1 MRKGVE
7 EVENQEE
14 RLEKCEAM
22 IFIPFSVV
30 MMFFPA
36 KIYCRRHRERD
47 LGKSDTA
54 SESG

>member
-1 MRKGVE
+1 MRNAEGVKKKE
-7 EVENQEE
+7 K

-36 KIYCRRHRERD
+36 KIYCRHRER
-47 LGKSDTA
+47 
-54 SESG
+54 EI

>member
-1 MRKGVE
+1 MRNAEG
-7 EVENQEE
+7 VENQEE

-36 KIYCRRHRERD
+36 KIYCRRHRER
-47 LGKSDTA
+47 
-54 SESG
+54 EI

>member
-1 MRKGVE
+1 M
-7 EVENQEE
+7 ENQEE

-36 KIYCRRHRERD
+36 KIYCRHRERD

>member
-7 EVENQEE
+7 KKEK
-14 RLEKCEAM
+14 EKCKAM

-36 KIYCRRHRERD
+36 KIYCRHRERERFR
-47 LGKSDTA
+47 KI
-54 SESG
+54 

>member
-1 MRKGVE
+1 MRNAEGVE
-7 EVENQEE
+7 KKEKEK

-36 KIYCRRHRERD
+36 KIYCRHRER
-47 LGKSDTA
+47 
-54 SESG
+54 EI

>member
-7 EVENQEE
+7 KKEK

-36 KIYCRRHRERD
+36 KIYCRHRERE
-47 LGKSDTA
+47 KIRKI
-54 SESG
+54 

>member
-1 MRKGVE
+1 MRNAKGVE
-7 EVENQEE
+7 KKEKEEKQEE

-36 KIYCRRHRERD
+36 KIYCRHRER
-47 LGKSDTA
+47 
-54 SESG
+54 EI